1 MRHALHGVWRRY
13 RGLPSG
19 AQVAVAAVI
28 AVAVV
33 AVAGARGG
41 APTAT
46 SRPTPATRP
55 PAVTAPSASTTAPAP
70 TAPPS
75 SSPSPSTSAGSSPA
89 SPATSPAPG
98 AAPNTCHA
106 RGSGLYVL
114 PDPTCTP
121 GATNPAVTQ
130 ADIGS
135 TICTSGWTTT
145 IRPPESYTEP
155 LKYSQLAAYG
165 EPGPVSSY
173 EEDHLI
179 PLELGGAPRDVRNL
193 WPEPG
198 AAPNPKD
205 EVENAARHAVC
216 DGVLTLAAAQQAIAT
231 DWIALGRQL
240 GVTTTAAA
248 PATGPTA
255 APPPAAD
262 ASPAPAPAPAA
273 TAGCSPTT
281 PSGSCY
287 RRGEY
292 CSSAEHGTTG
302 TDASGNAITCEDV
315 SGTWRWE

>member
-1 MRHALHGVWRRY
+1 MRHALHEVWRRY

-262 ASPAPAPAPAA
+262 ASPAPAPAA

>member
-1 MRHALHGVWRRY
+1 M
-13 RGLPSG
+13 
-19 AQVAVAAVI
+19 AVAA
-28 AVAVV
+28 AVVVVV
-33 AVAGARGG
+33 AVAGTHGS

-46 SRPTPATRP
+46 SRPAPATRP
-55 PAVTAPSASTTAPAP
+55 PAVTAPSASTAAP
-70 TAPPS
+70 
-75 SSPSPSTSAGSSPA
+75 SPSPSTSTPAGSNLM
-89 SPATSPAPG
+89 SPATSSAPG
-98 AAPNTCHA
+98 AAPSACHA

-135 TICTSGWTTT
+135 TVCASGWTAT

-165 EPGPVSSY
+165 EPGPVSSF

-179 PLELGGAPRDVRNL
+179 PLELGGAPSDVRNL

-198 AAPNPKD
+198 PAPNPKD
-205 EVENAARHAVC
+205 EVENAARRAVC
-216 DGVLTLAAAQQAIAT
+216 DGALSLATAQQAIAT

-240 GVTTTAAA
+240 GVTTVSA

-255 APPPAAD
+255 APQTAA
-262 ASPAPAPAPAA
+262 SVSPAPAA
-273 TAGCSPTT
+273 TAGCSPTA

-315 SGTWRWE
+315 NGIWRWE